1 MHFIDKINIAWTGDF
16 ECLKQFTNEFLKL
29 HGDWSQPGGDKKVF
43 ACNYLTMTWRKSKQ
57 VLIIEGEKSDE
68 VKRQICMEMLRDDSS
83 LGQPLQTQESVT
95 ADKHTCMEEIECLK
109 QGQSLN
115 SEMIQSLA
123 DAVSGLAT
131 AFNGL
136 KGNERKNPRNS
147 GFVIRKS
154 DTEQSQYANQSIIND
169 SIVPEGLSDS
179 STKDNNESL
188 IVLEELPINNESE
201 RLCSEVKKKIVLAD
215 GDHKTNYTV
224 LSELIA
230 DEGHASS
237 QRKLSYAEVLSVGDH
252 DDLSL
257 PATKASE
264 YVNFQKNP
272 DVNLSKDPSDG
283 FVGVKRKRKNYRQ
296 FFLSG
301 ISKDVNDSQIAL
313 YLAKRNVIASH
324 ISLFPSKRLGTISA
338 KVGIPQASV
347 SKVQEQN
354 FWPKS
359 VCCKPWQHK
368 DNMKPVVPGSNNNR
382 QGRNYATNV

>member
-16 ECLKQFTNEFLKL
+16 ECLKQFTKEFLKL

-43 ACNYLTMTWRKSKQ
+43 ACNYSTMTWRKTKQ

-68 VKRQICMEMLRDDSS
+68 LKRQICMEMLRENSN
-83 LGQPLQTQESVT
+83 LGQPLQNQESVLT

-109 QGQSLN
+109 QGQSLK

-131 AFNGL
+131 SLNGL
-136 KGNERKNPRNS
+136 KGNERKNPRNL

-169 SIVPEGLSDS
+169 SIVPEGLSDL

-201 RLCSEVKKKIVLAD
+201 RLCPEVKKKIVLAD

-237 QRKLSYAEVLSVGDH
+237 QQKLSYAEVLSMGDH
-252 DDLSL
+252 YDLSL

-264 YVNFQKNP
+264 NVNFQENS
-272 DVNLSKDPSDG
+272 DVFK
-283 FVGVKRKRKNYRQ
+283 
-296 FFLSG
+296 
-301 ISKDVNDSQIAL
+301 
-313 YLAKRNVIASH
+313 
-324 ISLFPSKRLGTISA
+324 
-338 KVGIPQASV
+338 
-347 SKVQEQN
+347 
-354 FWPKS
+354 
-359 VCCKPWQHK
+359 
-368 DNMKPVVPGSNNNR
+368 
-382 QGRNYATNV
+382 

>member
-1 MHFIDKINIAWTGDF
+1 
-16 ECLKQFTNEFLKL
+16 
-29 HGDWSQPGGDKKVF
+29 
-43 ACNYLTMTWRKSKQ
+43 
-57 VLIIEGEKSDE
+57 
-68 VKRQICMEMLRDDSS
+68 MEMLRDDSS
-83 LGQPLQTQESVT
+83 LGQPLQTQESVP

-123 DAVSGLAT
+123 DADSGLAT
-131 AFNGL
+131 ALNGL

-237 QRKLSYAEVLSVGDH
+237 QQKLSYAEFCLWAFIMIC
-252 DDLSL
+252 LCR
-257 PATKASE
+257 
-264 YVNFQKNP
+264 Q
-272 DVNLSKDPSDG
+272 
-283 FVGVKRKRKNYRQ
+283 RKLRRMLIFRK
-296 FFLSG
+296 
-301 ISKDVNDSQIAL
+301 
-313 YLAKRNVIASH
+313 
-324 ISLFPSKRLGTISA
+324 
-338 KVGIPQASV
+338 IP
-347 SKVQEQN
+347 
-354 FWPKS
+354 
-359 VCCKPWQHK
+359 
-368 DNMKPVVPGSNNNR
+368 M
-382 QGRNYATNV
+382 

>member
-1 MHFIDKINIAWTGDF
+1 MPF
-16 ECLKQFTNEFLKL
+16 EL
-29 HGDWSQPGGDKKVF
+29 P
-43 ACNYLTMTWRKSKQ
+43 A
-57 VLIIEGEKSDE
+57 
-68 VKRQICMEMLRDDSS
+68 
-83 LGQPLQTQESVT
+83 
-95 ADKHTCMEEIECLK
+95 EEAK
-109 QGQSLN
+109 
-115 SEMIQSLA
+115 
-123 DAVSGLAT
+123 
-131 AFNGL
+131 
-136 KGNERKNPRNS
+136 
-147 GFVIRKS
+147 
-154 DTEQSQYANQSIIND
+154 QSQYVNQSIIND

-237 QRKLSYAEVLSVGDH
+237 QQKLSYAEVLSMGDH

-264 YVNFQKNP
+264 SVNFQKNS
-272 DVNLSKDPSDG
+272 DVNLSKDPSEG

-347 SKVQEQN
+347 SKVQGQN
-354 FWPKS
+354 FWSKF

-368 DNMKPVVPGSNNNR
+368 DNMKPDVPGFNNNR
-382 QGRNYATNV
+382 QGRNYATDV

>member
-1 MHFIDKINIAWTGDF
+1 M
-16 ECLKQFTNEFLKL
+16 
-29 HGDWSQPGGDKKVF
+29 
-43 ACNYLTMTWRKSKQ
+43 
-57 VLIIEGEKSDE
+57 
-68 VKRQICMEMLRDDSS
+68 
-83 LGQPLQTQESVT
+83 
-95 ADKHTCMEEIECLK
+95 
-109 QGQSLN
+109 
-115 SEMIQSLA
+115 
-123 DAVSGLAT
+123 
-131 AFNGL
+131 
-136 KGNERKNPRNS
+136 
-147 GFVIRKS
+147 
-154 DTEQSQYANQSIIND
+154 
-169 SIVPEGLSDS
+169 
-179 STKDNNESL
+179 
-188 IVLEELPINNESE
+188 
-201 RLCSEVKKKIVLAD
+201 AD
-215 GDHKTNYTV
+215 GDHKINYSV

-237 QRKLSYAEVLSVGDH
+237 QQKLSYAEVLSVGDH

-264 YVNFQKNP
+264 NVNFQKNP

-354 FWPKS
+354 FWPKF
-359 VCCKPWQHK
+359 VCCKPWQHN
-368 DNMKPVVPGSNNNR
+368 DNMKPVGPGSNNNR

>member
-1 MHFIDKINIAWTGDF
+1 
-16 ECLKQFTNEFLKL
+16 
-29 HGDWSQPGGDKKVF
+29 
-43 ACNYLTMTWRKSKQ
+43 
-57 VLIIEGEKSDE
+57 
-68 VKRQICMEMLRDDSS
+68 MEMLRDDSS

-95 ADKHTCMEEIECLK
+95 ADKHTCTEEIECLK

-131 AFNGL
+131 SLNGL

-169 SIVPEGLSDS
+169 SIVLEGLSDL
-179 STKDNNESL
+179 STKDNNESP

-237 QRKLSYAEVLSVGDH
+237 QQKLSYAEVLSMGDH

-257 PATKASE
+257 
-264 YVNFQKNP
+264 QKNS
-272 DVNLSKDPSDG
+272 DENLSKDPSDG

-301 ISKDVNDSQIAL
+301 TSKDVNDNQIAL

-354 FWPKS
+354 FWPKF
-359 VCCKPWQHK
+359 VRCKPWQHK

>member
-1 MHFIDKINIAWTGDF
+1 M
-16 ECLKQFTNEFLKL
+16 
-29 HGDWSQPGGDKKVF
+29 
-43 ACNYLTMTWRKSKQ
+43 
-57 VLIIEGEKSDE
+57 
-68 VKRQICMEMLRDDSS
+68 
-83 LGQPLQTQESVT
+83 GQPLKSQESVT

-115 SEMIQSLA
+115 REMIQSLA

-131 AFNGL
+131 ALNGL

-179 STKDNNESL
+179 STKDNSESL
-188 IVLEELPINNESE
+188 IVLEERE

-224 LSELIA
+224 LSGLIA

-237 QRKLSYAEVLSVGDH
+237 QQKLSYAEVLSMGDH

-257 PATKASE
+257 PARKASE
-264 YVNFQKNP
+264 NVNFQKNSN
-272 DVNLSKDPSDG
+272 VNLSKDPSDG

-354 FWPKS
+354 FWPKF